1 MWTSSVRYSFQ
12 KTIEVLACRDLQLA
26 AFSVKENGPETSFQV
41 FPICAKKTLSKYF
54 KTKLWPS
61 SFRCSFQ
68 KTKLEVRG
76 CIWRLTV
83 QQSLS
88 QGKRTREIVSL
99 KGNCPS
105 SVHTA
110 YIRLLRVGSSR
121 PAPWHEWRRRLT
133 SGSPQ
138 HLQRI

>member
-1 MWTSSVRYSFQ
+1 MPKIIIVQLLGDSLWTSSVRYSFQ
-12 KTIEVLACRDLQLA
+12 KTNEVLACRDLQLA

-54 KTKLWPS
+54 ETKLWPR

-105 SVHTA
+105 SVHCIHQVVTRWIVETCA
-110 YIRLLRVGSSR
+110 M
-121 PAPWHEWRRRLT
+121 A
-133 SGSPQ
+133 
-138 HLQRI
+138 